1 MMTRRVNETSAV
13 SIALFL
19 TLFAGQSGLI
29 ALSPVL
35 TRVASD
41 LDVSAST
48 AGQLR
53 TISGLAAGSAAL
65 VLPRAA
71 RRLGLR
77 SLLLAGTGLVA
88 AGSVASSVAPSFEW
102 LALAQVAIGVGVAVL
117 LTSATTAAAE
127 WVPDEHRA
135 RALSWA
141 LIGQPAAWIV
151 GMPLIGALGELSW
164 RLGLLAMPLLGS
176 TLAAFALA
184 GRPGTAPVDR
194 KVGLGAALGQAPV
207 ARWAVAELLASAGWT
222 GTLVYSGA
230 LFAQSYDT
238 SPLLT
243 GLVLAGV
250 AGAFVAGNV
259 AFRSLVGADDRR
271 LMIRLSLA
279 LAVLLPILGAIR
291 PGLAVSAALMTTA
304 AFLAAGRM
312 LMGNAFGLTTAPDQ
326 RLAVMSARAAAN
338 QFGYFLG
345 AAVAGTALAA
355 AGYTGL
361 GLALGGFFAVA
372 VLPLLTARPRR
383 RHLRVPNPGSL

>member
-1 MMTRRVNETSAV
+1 MMTRRVNDTSAV

-19 TLFAGQSGLI
+19 TLFASQSGVI

-35 TRVASD
+35 TKVASD

-53 TISGLAAGSAAL
+53 TISGLAAGSTAL
-65 VLPRAA
+65 VLARAA
-71 RRLGLR
+71 RRMGLR
-77 SLLLAGTGLVA
+77 SLMLAGTGLVA

-102 LALAQVAIGVGVAVL
+102 LALAQAAIGVGVAIL

-135 RALSWA
+135 RVLSSA

-151 GMPLIGALGELSW
+151 GMPLIGAVGQLSW
-164 RLGLLAMPLLGS
+164 RYGLLAMPLLGS

-184 GRPGTAPVDR
+184 GRPGTPPVDR

-230 LFAQSYDT
+230 LFAQSYNT
-238 SPLLT
+238 SPLVT
-243 GLVLAGV
+243 GLVLAGA
-250 AGAFVAGNV
+250 AGAFAAGNV
-259 AFRSLVGADDRR
+259 AFRSLVGVDDRR
-271 LMIRLSLA
+271 LIIRLSLA
-279 LAVLLPILGAIR
+279 LVVLLPVFGAIR
-291 PGLAVSAALMTTA
+291 PGLAVSAALMAAA
-304 AFLAAGRM
+304 AFVAAGRM
-312 LMGNAFGLTTAPDQ
+312 LVGNAFGLTTAPDQ
-326 RLAVMSARAAAN
+326 RLAVMSVRAAAN

-345 AAVAGTALAA
+345 AGVAGTALAA
-355 AGYTGL
+355 AGYAGL

-372 VLPLLTARPRR
+372 VLPLIIARPVR
-383 RHLRVPNPGSL
+383 RHVRALNPGSL